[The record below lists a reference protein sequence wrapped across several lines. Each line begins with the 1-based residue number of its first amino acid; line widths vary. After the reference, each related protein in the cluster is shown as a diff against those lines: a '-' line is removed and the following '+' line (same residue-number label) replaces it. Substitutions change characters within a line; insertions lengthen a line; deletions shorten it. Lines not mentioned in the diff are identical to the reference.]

1 MYVDTNGHADAG
13 TDEQKDRQT
22 AGETTTAMT
31 TTATATT
38 LALGSVVL
46 VGCGSVLLLLLA
58 VAGGGME
65 WRTGGYRSVF
75 YDCLCVSACQ
85 CSGACV
91 RVCAFMTVVCVCV
104 DNVIFFRQ
112 IANKKTLIL

>member
-46 VGCGSVLLLLLA
+46 VGCGSVLLLA

-75 YDCLCVSACQ
+75 YACLCVSACH
-85 CSGACV
+85 CSSVCV
-91 RVCAFMTVVCVCV
+91 HVCAFMTVVCVYECGQC
-104 DNVIFFRQ
+104 DIF
-112 IANKKTLIL
+112 

>member
-22 AGETTTAMT
+22 AGETTT
-31 TTATATT
+31 
-38 LALGSVVL
+38 LALGSAVL
-46 VGCGSVLLLLLA
+46 VGCGSVLLLLLLA

-65 WRTGGYRSVF
+65 WRSGGYRSVF

-91 RVCAFMTVVCVCV
+91 RVCAFMTVVCVCGQC
-104 DNVIFFRQ
+104 DIF
-112 IANKKTLIL
+112 